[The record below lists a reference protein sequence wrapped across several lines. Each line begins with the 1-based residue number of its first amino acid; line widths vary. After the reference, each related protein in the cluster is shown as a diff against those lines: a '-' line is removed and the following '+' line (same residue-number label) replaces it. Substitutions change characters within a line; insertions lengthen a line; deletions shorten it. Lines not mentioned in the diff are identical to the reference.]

1 MTVSDM
7 ENYFGIKVKN
17 KRKVEKRKTEHWRA
31 MKRYKIVRHK
41 YEWSSRAKIERKQG
55 RRNFEKIKAKI
66 SPKTAKTYIN
76 PQSSENLKHDE
87 YNTHTHT

>member
-1 MTVSDM
+1 
-7 ENYFGIKVKN
+7 
-17 KRKVEKRKTEHWRA
+17 

-76 PQSSENLKHDE
+76 PQTQRTSSTMST
-87 YNTHTHT
+87 THTHIHKDTDTDTQTRWRLGERESAKYK